1 MPPMGYSVLA
11 DFALATARTDTR
23 RQATHNLQRTTAQSS
38 RHEPRPRPS
47 CLHPL
52 PSRHYRPYAESDA
65 APHGAA
71 AHSRSDRESDAAL
84 RPLVRLPGW
93 PIALALRTALAIC
106 AESIAKQTSEAKPSL
121 CRWASHTAL
130 RCSTCAGRSLEVSA
144 RARCTRQR
152 WYAAPSHPIPFRL
165 GRPMVCAVRWAHSVG
180 CSVVLFCAQAR
191 RSQTSKRST
200 LRAGAARW
208 RAGYPWGYAIA
219 SDTIELLA
227 LPVAAGSGSRR
238 GQVRS
243 RTRRRMRRCSVTW
256 RRCDRGGWSS
266 CRHCYI

>member
-23 RQATHNLQRTTAQSS
+23 RQATHILQRTTAQSS

-93 PIALALRTALAIC
+93 PIALALRTAMAIC

-121 CRWASHTAL
+121 RRWASHTAL

-165 GRPMVCAVRWAHSVG
+165 GRPMVCAVPLGSFGWLVG
-180 CSVVLFCAQAR
+180 CSV
-191 RSQTSKRST
+191 
-200 LRAGAARW
+200 LRTGAAF
-208 RAGYPWGYAIA
+208 ADFEAKHFA
-219 SDTIELLA
+219 S
-227 LPVAAGSGSRR
+227 
-238 GQVRS
+238 
-243 RTRRRMRRCSVTW
+243 RRCSLA
-256 RRCDRGGWSS
+256 RGIPVGVRDSQ
-266 CRHCYI
+266 RHY